1 MSRKRTEEE
10 KEKEQNTGCSVM
22 LIPDNGDPIRS
33 FKTSLN
39 KIVTIIVT
47 LSAVFLILICYCVFS
62 TIMIRSGVITPKE
75 ENAQMPDVQSLQEEN
90 MKIKEQNAE
99 YATRVSELGT
109 QLAALE
115 KEGQVADVNKE
126 EQSVPTGFPMDGTAS
141 LENTQ
146 EDGADPQVVFSAPVA
161 TAIKAAGTGI
171 VKDITTD
178 ETIGNIIT
186 IDHQNGYETIYGTN
200 ANLRIKKGDEVKKGD
215 IICIIAADG
224 ERLVYQIKQ
233 EGSFVDPMSMMEI
246 AG

>member
-47 LSAVFLILICYCVFS
+47 LSAVFLILICYCIFS
-62 TIMIRSGVITPKE
+62 TIMIKQGVITPKATAE
-75 ENAQMPDVQSLQEEN
+75 ELPDVQALQEEN
-90 MKIKEQNAE
+90 MQLKEQNAE
-99 YATRVSELGT
+99 YATRVSTLGT
-109 QLAALE
+109 ELAALE
-115 KEGQVADVNKE
+115 KESQVADVNKE
-126 EQSVPTGFPMDGTAS
+126 EQSIPTGFPMDGTAS

-146 EDGADPQVVFSAPVA
+146 EDDATNPVTFSGPVA
-161 TAIKAAGTGI
+161 TAIKAAGTGV

-178 ETIGNIIT
+178 AVAGNIIT
-186 IDHQNGYETIYGTN
+186 IDHQNGYETVYTTN
-200 ANLRIKKGDEVKKGD
+200 ANLRIKEGDEVKKGD
-215 IICIIAADG
+215 IICIIAVDG
-224 ERLVYQIKQ
+224 ERLIYQIKKD
-233 EGSFVDPMSMMEI
+233 GSFIDPMSMMEI